1 MARGDNDMEAL
12 DDLDVGMETAGE
24 AGDEDA
30 MMEGESSAPSGGSR
44 KSSGARG
51 AMKRKTSPGRSRKA
65 AGSRKSTRGG
75 ARKSTGGRK
84 KTGGSRARKTS
95 SGRRKTSSRK
105 TTRGGSRKRSGS
117 SRKRR

>member
-1 MARGDNDMEAL
+1 MARGDNDMESL
-12 DDLDVGMETAGE
+12 DDLDVGMETASE

-30 MMEGESSAPSGGSR
+30 MMEAESAAPRGGSR

-51 AMKRKTSPGRSRKA
+51 AMKRKTSAGRSRKS

-84 KTGGSRARKTS
+84 KTSGSRARKTT
-95 SGRRKTSSRK
+95 GRRKTTARK
-105 TTRGGSRKRSGS
+105 TTRGGARKRAGS